1 MEEVIRRGVEFI
13 LNSKA
18 VYLQYM
24 RNREHLTILLASPSD
39 RPTLLKEFLSDKA
52 QALHIVIPETR

>member
-1 MEEVIRRGVEFI
+1 MEEVIPRGVEFI

-24 RNREHLTILLASPSD
+24 RNREHLIILLASPSD
-39 RPTLLKEFLSDKA
+39 PPTLLKDFLSGKA
-52 QALHIVIPETR
+52 QALQIVIPETR